1 MSRTKGKERDDDI
14 ETTDIPT
21 WQTPREA
28 HATDVGPF
36 ALLAGELAQEMR
48 HRGVSTSLGTG
59 VDDDQSIM
67 LDIIR
72 NSLECEAGAKTVAN
86 GPTIDSAPAIEE
98 SNNALFHAKDYW
110 SLKRAAEAEVYLRDI
125 VYGGVDGLAYIRS
138 LAEFVTTY
146 RPEVC
151 AYAINL
157 GSLIMMSLYTG
168 WYDRLPNPHCI
179 WRATGS
185 VG

>member
-1 MSRTKGKERDDDI
+1 MSRTKGKEKDDDI
-14 ETTDIPT
+14 EITDIPA

-28 HATDVGPF
+28 HATDVGSF

-48 HRGVSTSLGTG
+48 HRGVS
-59 VDDDQSIM
+59 VDDDQSTM
-67 LDIIR
+67 LDVIR
-72 NSLECEAGAKTVAN
+72 NSLDCEAGAKTGAN
-86 GPTIDSAPAIEE
+86 GPTKQSAPAIEE
-98 SNNALFHAKDYW
+98 SNSALFHAKDYW
-110 SLKRAAEAEVYLRDI
+110 SLKRAAEAEVYLRDV

-151 AYAINL
+151 AYVVNL
-157 GSLIMMSLYTG
+157 GSLIMISLYTG
-168 WYDRLPNPHCI
+168 LCDGLPNLHRI